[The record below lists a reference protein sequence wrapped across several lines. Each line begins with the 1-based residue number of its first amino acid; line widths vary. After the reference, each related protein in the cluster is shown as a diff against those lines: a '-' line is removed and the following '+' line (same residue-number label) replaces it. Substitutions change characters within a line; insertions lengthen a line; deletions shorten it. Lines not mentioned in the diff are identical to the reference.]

1 MKFLALAFRHT
12 HTHRICILLMDNTQ
26 VWEIYCNPI
35 FSDYMPHILRKKK
48 KKSKLSTASCRKLY
62 KRLSNEGSKTRVITV
77 QREMQQNRD
86 FTKMCISSLHKEQIK
101 SNLSSLHTHSQ
112 AACYPSHSSKS
123 LLMQTTSIPLQAS

>member
-48 KKSKLSTASCRKLY
+48 K
-62 KRLSNEGSKTRVITV
+62 RVNYLLPAAENYIKDYP
-77 QREMQQNRD
+77 M
-86 FTKMCISSLHKEQIK
+86 KEARPE
-101 SNLSSLHTHSQ
+101 L
-112 AACYPSHSSKS
+112 
-123 LLMQTTSIPLQAS
+123 